1 MKDITIKEK
10 SIRRELWIL
19 LGCFVFAVYVNIF
32 AIIKFSRPAKELVT
46 MIGYVCAVAIITYI
60 MLLAIR
66 LIVLLVIWII
76 RKISKRA

>member
-19 LGCFVFAVYVNIF
+19 LGCFVFAVCVNIF
-32 AIIKFSRPAKELVT
+32 AIIKFSRPAKELFT
-46 MIGYVCAVAIITYI
+46 MIGYVLVVAIIAYI
-60 MLLAIR
+60 SLWLMR
-66 LIVLLVIWII
+66 LIALLVIWII

>member
-19 LGCFVFAVYVNIF
+19 LGCFVFAVCVNIF
-32 AIIKFSRPAKELVT
+32 AIIKFSRPAKELFT
-46 MIGYVCAVAIITYI
+46 MIGYVLVVALIAYI
-60 MLLAIR
+60 SLWLMR
-66 LIVLLVIWII
+66 LIALLVIWIM

>member
-19 LGCFVFAVYVNIF
+19 LGCFVFAVCVNIF
-32 AIIKFSRPAKELVT
+32 AIIKFSRPAKELFT
-46 MIGYVCAVAIITYI
+46 MIGYVLVVAIIAYI
-60 MLLAIR
+60 SLWLMR
-66 LIVLLVIWII
+66 LIALLVIWIM